1 VALLAFKT
9 HNELSALD
17 VPDSNTLVEGT
28 SRNKAVVGGDGD
40 GSDTVL
46 DGEVG
51 HLLVPLQIPQA
62 NTAITTTRS
71 NDLAVAGKVQGVD
84 ILLVAGELVLDLAR
98 VDIPDLP

>member
-1 VALLAFKT
+1 VALFAFET
-9 HNELSALD
+9 HDELSALD
-17 VPDSNTLVEGT
+17 VPDSNALVERT
-28 SRNKAVVGGDGD
+28 SCDKAVVGGDGD
-40 GSDTVL
+40 RSDTVL

-51 HLLVPLQIPQA
+51 DLLVPLQIPQA